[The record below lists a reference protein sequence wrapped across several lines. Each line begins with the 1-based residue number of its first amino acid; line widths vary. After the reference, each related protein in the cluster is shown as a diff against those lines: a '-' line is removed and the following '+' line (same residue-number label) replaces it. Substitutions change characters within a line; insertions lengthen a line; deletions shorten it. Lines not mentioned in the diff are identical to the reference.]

1 MDGATWSAIAAIAAI
16 LAALFAAWQAV
27 EARHARTDAR
37 AARDK
42 ADGHEQ
48 RALLAA
54 EDSSGAASRS
64 AEAHERLV
72 ALAEEQA
79 RSRDT
84 WAPHVLPGERWEIT
98 NVTQDALDVN
108 AAPAA
113 DEEHLTVDEGD
124 DPFTTVG
131 PGESVAGAWP
141 DRLSMRRYARV
152 ELRWM
157 HPREGNIRSAII
169 TLLRP

>member
-1 MDGATWSAIAAIAAI
+1 MDVAIWSAIAAGVAAI
-16 LAALFAAWQAV
+16 FAAWQAL
-27 EARHARTDAR
+27 EARRARTDAQ

-42 ADGHEQ
+42 ADDHEQ
-48 RALLAA
+48 RALAAA
-54 EDSSGAASRS
+54 EHSSGAASRS

-72 ALAEEQA
+72 ALEEEKA
-79 RSRDT
+79 RSRET

-98 NVTQDALDVN
+98 NLTDDALDVN

-131 PGESVAGAWP
+131 PGESITGEWP
-141 DRLSMRRYARV
+141 DRLSMRRFARV
-152 ELRWM
+152 ELRWVD
-157 HPREGNIRSAII
+157 PRESGMRSALI
-169 TLLRP
+169 TLRRP